1 MWCSLFLY
9 SSRGYQDAE
18 ATEKHKLFWA
28 DRRNDGILRHGM
40 SYVIYGWP
48 FEEKRETVLKSF
60 WQKRSLGSYGPI
72 LAEERQKAFNYV
84 AWLAIAI
91 FTFMHAFQIASSSS
105 FPSLKIGLGTLLK
118 LFLLYSFAWH
128 TPELGNG
135 IQFFLFQSRSAS
147 IVVLPRQLEELS
159 GYQTTNATHGGRVQ
173 FK

>member
-1 MWCSLFLY
+1 MALKRERYLKIMISMLSAISVWCSLFLY

-118 LFLLYSFAWH
+118 LFLLIFILIY
-128 TPELGNG
+128 P
-135 IQFFLFQSRSAS
+135 
-147 IVVLPRQLEELS
+147 
-159 GYQTTNATHGGRVQ
+159 
-173 FK
+173 